1 MRADRDLSFLPN
13 SNGDRDT
20 VFSSTLSNVRHSKHQ
35 KVTPLRSQDKNRS
48 PHSLNNTK
56 HPQTRICDFFTEIAS
71 SESPQSAIDY
81 FQDLFILKSDRVGK
95 AIEQSLY
102 DLIVLNCE
110 EDFFILL
117 DRCCSIL
124 IKQWIVTKQ
133 EKYIAVLL
141 NVLKK
146 EISSYKSLQPTR
158 RRLKEWILGFVESKY
173 FQSLQAFLPD
183 GDRQKIEATA
193 PWKNRYIAYILTAQ
207 YFNPDYP
214 REHREV
220 AKLLAYKS
228 NKQFKFKLAL
238 CLARANLPK
247 SSQRINQ
254 NPTTLNLRTLCLIQ
268 QILVKRKNINYQGL
282 ANIFLKQTEGMVYK
296 DFKKSLLKYLLFSL
310 KQGQTSTWLQAS
322 IAKYLES
329 LYSNYNDKIVD
340 SNLLLRTCKRLI
352 VYLLNPDWEISSH
365 PFTILTRRGNYITL
379 AMLLLKIILICQSSY
394 KYLIFCTVEL
404 IQENET
410 QPEAECQWLI
420 GFIET
425 LRVVLAI
432 SQETEEITSNG

>member
-13 SNGDRDT
+13 SNGDRNT
-20 VFSSTLSNVRHSKHQ
+20 VFSSTFSNVRHSKHQ
-35 KVTPLRSQDKNRS
+35 KVTPLRSQDQNRS

-56 HPQTRICDFFTEIAS
+56 HPQTLICDFFTEIVS
-71 SESPQSAIDY
+71 SESPQSAIDH
-81 FQDLFILKSDRVGK
+81 FKDFFILKSDRIGK

-141 NVLKK
+141 DVLKN
-146 EISSYKSLQPTR
+146 EIGSYKSLHPTR
-158 RRLKEWILGFVESKY
+158 RRLKEWVLGFLESNY
-173 FQSLQAFLPD
+173 FQGLQLFVPC
-183 GDRQKIEATA
+183 DRQKSEDTT
-193 PWKNRYIAYILTAQ
+193 PWKNRYTAYILTAQ

-228 NKQFKFKLAL
+228 HKQFKFKLAL
-238 CLARANLPK
+238 FLARANLPN
-247 SSQRINQ
+247 SSQRSDQ

-352 VYLLNPDWEISSH
+352 VYLLKPNWEISSH
-365 PFTILTRRGNYITL
+365 PFTILTRRSNYLTL
-379 AMLLLKIILICQSSY
+379 ATLLLKIVLISQSSY
-394 KYLIFCTVEL
+394 KQLIFCTVEL
-404 IQENET
+404 IQEHET

-432 SQETEEITSNG
+432 SHETEGITSNG